1 MGLNPGKFSAAEC
14 AAFLER
20 REALAE
26 SSLVFVY
33 GSLKSGFHNHRL
45 LIDHKATPYGHAL
58 TDMRY
63 LLLKGGAFPYLID
76 PAALDEIGKL
86 ATMSVRGHVSGELY
100 RMDDAGLVALDSL
113 ESHPHFYRREV
124 ITVNHDVKAWAYF
137 LTEADKRLSEH
148 DGLEVLSWAMPDET
162 CVVEWRRADVFA
174 DED

>member
-1 MGLNPGKFSAAEC
+1 MNGH
-14 AAFLER
+14 
-20 REALAE
+20 
-26 SSLVFVY
+26 LVFVY

-45 LIDHKATPYGHAL
+45 LIDHKADELGVATTNA
-58 TDMRY
+58 RY

-100 RMDDAGLVALDSL
+100 SMDDAGLAALDSL

-137 LTEADKRLSEH
+137 LTNAAERLSEH
-148 DGLEVLSWAMPDET
+148 DGLEVLSWATPNET
-162 CVVEWRRADVFA
+162 CVVEWRRDDVFA